1 MSDLYQ
7 LIGASA
13 LQFASIT
20 DLTLDSREVQPGS
33 LFIAL
38 PGENYDGRDFV
49 RQAFKKGAIAA
60 IVEEEGLAPTSDNRV
75 VPIRGLRNQLG
86 DFASQFFGNPSET
99 MKVIAVTG
107 TNGKTSV
114 TDFCAQLLRM
124 TGKATGSIGTLGIRM
139 DQKVLTVRNT
149 TPDPITLHRQL
160 KTWRAAGVEHVVMEA
175 SSHGLNQKR
184 MDGLC
189 VEVAA
194 FTCFSR
200 DHLDYHGSMKAYFDA
215 KLSLVTDF
223 SPRNLVYN
231 ADDPMIR
238 RVSEYASGSVLGI
251 SNQKS
256 DADIFY
262 EILSESPVS
271 VRIKS
276 PWGKGEVCTNLF
288 GSFNA
293 FNLVAS
299 IASVVCTGLDFCKV
313 IDVASSLEPV
323 AGRFQY
329 LDGESDISVF
339 IDYAHTPDALQQCI
353 SALTQE
359 KGSGKLWVIF
369 GCGGN
374 RDKGKRPEMGAI
386 ASGLADRV
394 VLTNDNPRHESP
406 EGIVQDIL
414 SGCKD
419 TSPEIKLNREDAIE
433 FTLTEADTGDVVL
446 IAGKGH
452 EVYQEVAGEL
462 NPFSDFE
469 FACKALQKRRLA

>member
-7 LIGASA
+7 LMRASA

-20 DLTLDSREVQPGS
+20 DLTLDSREAQPGS

-38 PGENYDGRDFV
+38 PGENYDGRDFLS
-49 RQAFKKGAIAA
+49 QAFKKGAIAA
-60 IVEEEGLAPTSDNRV
+60 IAEEEGFELTSDNRV
-75 VPIRGLRNQLG
+75 LPIRGLRNQLG
-86 DFASQFFGNPSET
+86 DFASRFFGNPSET
-99 MKVIAVTG
+99 MNVIAVTG

-114 TDFCAQLLRM
+114 TDLCAQLLRT

-139 DQKVLTVRNT
+139 DQKASIVRNT

-160 KTWRAAGVEHVVMEA
+160 KAWKDAGVEHVVLEA
-175 SSHGLNQKR
+175 SSHGLNQR
-184 MDGLC
+184 RLDGLC

-200 DHLDYHGSMKAYFDA
+200 DHLDYHGSMKSYFDS
-215 KLSLVTDF
+215 KLLLVTDF
-223 SPRNLVYN
+223 SPKNLVYN
-231 ADDPMIR
+231 ADDPIIR
-238 RVSEYASGSVLGI
+238 RVSEYASGSVFGI
-251 SNQKS
+251 SNQQS

-276 PWGKGEVCTNLF
+276 PWGDGQVFTNLF

-299 IASVVCTGLDFCKV
+299 IVSVVCTGLDFCEV

-323 AGRFQY
+323 EGRFQH
-329 LDGESDISVF
+329 LDEESDISVF
-339 IDYAHTPDALQQCI
+339 IDYAHTPDALHQCI

-386 ASGLADRV
+386 ASALADRV
-394 VLTNDNPRHESP
+394 VLTNDNPRYESP
-406 EGIVQDIL
+406 AGIVQDIL

-419 TSPEIKLNREDAIE
+419 ILPEIKLNRADAIE
-433 FTLTEADTGDVVL
+433 FALTEADTGDVVL

-452 EVYQEVAGEL
+452 EVYQEVAGKL
-462 NPFSDFE
+462 SPFSDFE
-469 FACKALQKRRLA
+469 FACKALQQRRLA